1 MEIICIGAQKEAAS
15 ILFQNLVCF
24 EVIELD
30 KEKSRTEMA
39 FHDFVPPAVVKRIK
53 SKKGKEV
60 GKDQSGDGGQDHQQ
74 HHIHNHYHRHRSGL
88 VPKLQVR
95 HNLLWKHCWL

>member
-1 MEIICIGAQKEAAS
+1 MSKLGDFLMKWVIFK
-15 ILFQNLVCF
+15 
-24 EVIELD
+24 VIELD

-60 GKDQSGDGGQDHQQ
+60 RTRRD
-74 HHIHNHYHRHRSGL
+74 
-88 VPKLQVR
+88 
-95 HNLLWKHCWL
+95 